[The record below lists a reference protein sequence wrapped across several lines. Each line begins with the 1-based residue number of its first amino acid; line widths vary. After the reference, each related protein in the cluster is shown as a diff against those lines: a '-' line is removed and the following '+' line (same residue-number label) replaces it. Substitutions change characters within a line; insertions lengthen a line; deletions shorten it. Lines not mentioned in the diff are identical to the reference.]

1 MYLIPSL
8 VHETEINDEPQRTD
22 SIQTEA
28 DQHPMESHRATEG
41 YTLPADFKAYKEH
54 VDEQLVK
61 AQRTIAEGIQE
72 RASLERQNALQ
83 RAAWLDELERARV
96 AANRWTRPEEAAV
109 RRPKLIS
116 DQEIDAD
123 LYQAGFNGNTGA
135 ADEELPFAEFEKHPP
150 LYNNFPDQLRQ
161 MAVEMLLQRSKV
173 AYILKD
179 WNAMDIS
186 SRQAYNLATNFKWE
200 PYLARSAFWIGIA
213 LYHRKKWT
221 EAYEAFEEADKT
233 NGYYIARRIILHWLR
248 ETSKRLEG
256 SPWSTGLSAIR
267 GEHPPILT
275 PLDTVVEEEDSFP
288 FPATGDQHH
297 ADKKG
302 ALLNNITPAADQ
314 SSLTTETV
322 LLAYDPIPQRNN
334 TEPGKNGL
342 GRHAQSRVDVASPK
356 DRTRVKPP
364 PKAITLPS
372 IVEPPRVRTPRL
384 YEPQPSGGLRL
395 AGNDELSSRA
405 MGLSLAESSA
415 PETSFNAS
423 RESEPAAS
431 EEVYP
436 AGPADQTAYSEYVS
450 RRGHQQPQSPTAS
463 PTLKA
468 TAHHPNSQ
476 NDDNHSS
483 PSSYGTPDSPSH
495 RTPAPNTLF
504 PSPSQPPSPTSLAR
518 QHRRSALLAHRR
530 LEDAETDAAIRTLKA
545 IASPLI
551 ASAKSLSSRSTEA
564 MWPQPFGGG
573 RSERVDFKPRR
584 SNTVASGADIGK
596 LRPGPAARG
605 LYTALGGSAGVT
617 IRSRERRSLFD
628 ELEEQGVDGSGEG
641 AEGGSPDVDEEGDL
655 FGEYVVE

>member
-1 MYLIPSL
+1 
-8 VHETEINDEPQRTD
+8 
-22 SIQTEA
+22 
-28 DQHPMESHRATEG
+28 MESHRATEG
-41 YTLPADFKAYKEH
+41 YTLPADFKMYKEY
-54 VDEQLVK
+54 VDEELVE
-61 AQRTIAEGIQE
+61 ARRIIAEGMQE

-96 AANRWTRPEEAAV
+96 AANRWTRPEEATV
-109 RRPKLIS
+109 RKPKLIS

-135 ADEELPFAEFEKHPP
+135 ADEELPFAESEKHPP

-161 MAVEMLLQRSKV
+161 MAVEMLLQRSKI
-173 AYILKD
+173 AYILND
-179 WNAMDIS
+179 WNTMDIS
-186 SRQAYNLATNFKWE
+186 SRQAYNLATYFKWE

-233 NGYYIARRIILHWLR
+233 HGYYISRRIILHWLR

-267 GEHPPILT
+267 GENPPILT

-288 FPATGDQHH
+288 FPATGEQHRV
-297 ADKKG
+297 DKKG
-302 ALLNNITPAADQ
+302 ALLNNTTPAADQ
-314 SSLTTETV
+314 SSLATETV
-322 LLAYDPIPQRNN
+322 LLAYDPVPQRN
-334 TEPGKNGL
+334 TEPDNNGL
-342 GRHAQSRVDVASPK
+342 GRRNAQSRVAAASPK

-384 YEPQPSGGLRL
+384 YEPQPSGGLRP

-405 MGLSLAESSA
+405 MGLSLAESSV
-415 PETSFNAS
+415 PETSFHAS
-423 RESEPAAS
+423 RESEPAS
-431 EEVYP
+431 EEEGYP
-436 AGPADQTAYSEYVS
+436 AGPADQTAYSEDIAGRS
-450 RRGHQQPQSPTAS
+450 DQQPQSPTAS

-468 TAHHPNSQ
+468 TANHFNSQ
-476 NDDNHSS
+476 NDDDDNSP

-495 RTPAPNTLF
+495 RAPAPNTLF
-504 PSPSQPPSPTSLAR
+504 PSSAPPLSPTSLDR
-518 QHRRSALLAHRR
+518 QQRRSALLAHRR

-545 IASPLI
+545 IASPRV
-551 ASAKSLSSRSTEA
+551 ASAKSLSSRSAEA
-564 MWPQPFGGG
+564 MWPQPLGGG

-584 SNTVASGADIGK
+584 SKTVA
-596 LRPGPAARG
+596 GPATRG
-605 LYTALGGSAGVT
+605 LYTALASSAGMT

-628 ELEEQGVDGSGEG
+628 ELEDQGVDGSGEG
-641 AEGGSPDVDEEGDL
+641 ASPDVEEGGGPM

>member
-1 MYLIPSL
+1 
-8 VHETEINDEPQRTD
+8 
-22 SIQTEA
+22 
-28 DQHPMESHRATEG
+28 MESHRATEG
-41 YTLPADFKAYKEH
+41 YTLPADFKMYKEH

-61 AQRTIAEGIQE
+61 AQRIVAEGMQE

-96 AANRWTRPEEAAV
+96 AANRWTRPEEATV

-123 LYQAGFNGNTGA
+123 LYQAGFNGNTGS

-161 MAVEMLLQRSKV
+161 MAVEMLLQRSKI

-186 SRQAYNLATNFKWE
+186 SRQAYNLATHFKWE

-288 FPATGDQHH
+288 FPATGDQHR

-302 ALLNNITPAADQ
+302 ALLHNTTPAADQ

-322 LLAYDPIPQRNN
+322 PLAYDPVPQRNN
-334 TEPGKNGL
+334 TVPDKNGL
-342 GRHAQSRVDVASPK
+342 GRNAQSRVVAASPK
-356 DRTRVKPP
+356 HRARVKPP

-395 AGNDELSSRA
+395 PGNDELSSRA
-405 MGLSLAESSA
+405 MGQYLAESSA
-415 PETSFNAS
+415 PGTSFKAS
-423 RESEPAAS
+423 QENEPAAS
-431 EEVYP
+431 EEGYRL
-436 AGPADQTAYSEYVS
+436 GRADQIAYSEDV
-450 RRGHQQPQSPTAS
+450 S

-468 TAHHPNSQ
+468 KSLHQTQSSPTAHHPNSQ
-476 NDDNHSS
+476 TDDDDNSS

-495 RTPAPNTLF
+495 RAPAPNTLF
-504 PSPSQPPSPTSLAR
+504 PSSVPPLSPTSLDR
-518 QHRRSALLAHRR
+518 QQRRAALLAHRR

-545 IASPLI
+545 IASPRI
-551 ASAKSLSSRSTEA
+551 ASAKSLSARSAEA
-564 MWPQPFGGG
+564 MWPQPLGGG

-584 SNTVASGADIGK
+584 SNTVASGADMGK
-596 LRPGPAARG
+596 LRPGPATTRG
-605 LYTALGGSAGVT
+605 LYTAMASSAGVT

-628 ELEEQGVDGSGEG
+628 ELEEQGLDGSGEG
-641 AEGGSPDVDEEGDL
+641 ESPDVEEG
-655 FGEYVVE
+655 GGPISEEYFVD